1 MCIRPNT
8 LDCGTEVACRECWQ
22 CRKRRVNDLVG
33 RCIAESKFSQK
44 TYAITLTYKPSEGVN
59 AVTLIYKDV
68 QDFLKRLRKKYK
80 CRYIVT
86 GEYGSAKGR
95 AHWHII
101 VFFGKQHW
109 GPHLG
114 IPWFKKPEYPEVD
127 TNKRVDWKFW
137 PHGLV
142 YFQEPDW
149 KGFEYCLKYVLKDQT
164 SRTADSHLA
173 MSKKPPLGA
182 EYFEWLADEH
192 VAQGLAPQTYFY
204 KFGDVRDAK
213 NRDKSF
219 IMTGKTK
226 ENFMERFLQKW
237 VEQYDAEPLSEI
249 VDEYFD
255 KITEIQYTDE
265 ELIKRLHYKPV
276 RYTSPAAQ
284 QWEAAN
290 NPMDYAILHELV
302 YRGIPL
308 AVWEYD
314 DKFHIITENDEWQED
329 RKEVVEEIKK
339 RSRTLRKRSASEIRR
354 KEWQELENNSEGIA
368 LSPQEYA

>member
-8 LDCGTEVACRECWQ
+8 LDCGTEVGCRECWQ

-101 VFFGKQHW
+101 VFFKD
-109 GPHLG
+109 
-114 IPWFKKPEYPEVD
+114 KCPEVD
-127 TNKRVDWKFW
+127 QNKRVQWKYW

-149 KGFEYCLKYVLKDQT
+149 KGFEYCLKYVLKDQS

-173 MSKKPPLGA
+173 MSKTA
-182 EYFEWLADEH
+182 TW
-192 VAQGLAPQTYFY
+192 
-204 KFGDVRDAK
+204 
-213 NRDKSF
+213 
-219 IMTGKTK
+219 
-226 ENFMERFLQKW
+226 
-237 VEQYDAEPLSEI
+237 
-249 VDEYFD
+249 
-255 KITEIQYTDE
+255 
-265 ELIKRLHYKPV
+265 
-276 RYTSPAAQ
+276 
-284 QWEAAN
+284 
-290 NPMDYAILHELV
+290 
-302 YRGIPL
+302 
-308 AVWEYD
+308 
-314 DKFHIITENDEWQED
+314 
-329 RKEVVEEIKK
+329 
-339 RSRTLRKRSASEIRR
+339 RR
-354 KEWQELENNSEGIA
+354 VF
-368 LSPQEYA
+368 

>member
-33 RCIAESKFSQK
+33 RCIAESKFSEK
-44 TYAITLTYKPSEGVN
+44 TYAITLTYKPTEGVN

-101 VFFGKQHW
+101 VFFKD
-109 GPHLG
+109 
-114 IPWFKKPEYPEVD
+114 KYPEVD
-127 TNKRVDWKFW
+127 TNKRVDWKYW

-284 QWEAAN
+284 QLEAAH

-314 DKFHIITENDEWQED
+314 DKFHIITENDQWQED
-329 RKEVVEEIKK
+329 RKEVVNEIQK

-354 KEWQELENNSEGIA
+354 SQWQEQENSSPHF
-368 LSPQEYA
+368 LLPPQEHA